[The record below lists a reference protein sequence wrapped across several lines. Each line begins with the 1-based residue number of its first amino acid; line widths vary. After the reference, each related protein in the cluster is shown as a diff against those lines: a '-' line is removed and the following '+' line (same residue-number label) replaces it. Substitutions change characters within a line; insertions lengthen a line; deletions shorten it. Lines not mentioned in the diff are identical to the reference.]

1 MLCQGS
7 RAEVGGGAAAICCL
21 RVYQEQLSTATG
33 TQLEG
38 GRGTPTGPSLQRRQ
52 DHPTCARLNLQ
63 TVDCVDLSEGSSR
76 SLVLWHQRQHV
87 H

>member
-1 MLCQGS
+1 M
-7 RAEVGGGAAAICCL
+7 GGGAAAICCL
-21 RVYQEQLSTATG
+21 GVYQEQLSTATG

-38 GRGTPTGPSLQRRQ
+38 GCATPTGPSLQRRQ

-63 TVDCVDLSEGSSR
+63 TVDCVDLSEGSR
-76 SLVLWHQRQHV
+76 GTMVLGHQRHI